1 MASIT
6 CKCGRSFAAQLI
18 DGAPRARC
26 PYCQRPLLSEDDVI
40 AHPLD
45 RPDEPDGDAA
55 IPSGEASSTFRRLL
69 TKKTELRTALPR
81 APNEEAPPA
90 AGGDQTAE
98 EQSQAAFTTGTALR
112 FGNPAVT
119 QAALRDVA
127 RLLDPQWSG
136 GLVKLACPQGL
147 ACEPSQC
154 ASAFVC
160 GALPEEGRGTNYIF
174 WTTAL
179 WVIAAVVLELV
190 LAAILWLTT
199 TPKPGRL
206 QPDYLLGTLLLVG
219 IPTAIGLIAFG
230 YAYVTS
236 TWQQQHVRALA
247 VASQKLGMRFLGMLR
262 VPRET
267 AVHAFPVICPG
278 TRSNTTPGA
287 DEVNVRMAM
296 TGRIDGQSVHV
307 ACYEFLAGRLEHLP
321 LGGAIKVMAALV
333 KPAWLI
339 PGNSPQD
346 LNGYLLAMFPEP
358 LPRVPDFLLVPWPR
372 FEAVFLSRNFP
383 QLVTPLPPPLR
394 DASLVMADGP
404 AAAWWLKGEVVELLA
419 RLPDWSIQVVGGRL
433 LVWHDS
439 YQPMFGYS
447 LPRSAEQIAELVQ
460 VASEIRQT
468 LRRRSLSW

>member
-1 MASIT
+1 
-6 CKCGRSFAAQLI
+6 
-18 DGAPRARC
+18 
-26 PYCQRPLLSEDDVI
+26 LLTADDTI

-45 RPDEPDGDAA
+45 RPDELESEATA
-55 IPSGEASSTFRRLL
+55 SASEASSTFRRLL
-69 TKKTELRTALPR
+69 SKKTELRTAHPR
-81 APNEEAPPA
+81 VANEESPPG
-90 AGGDQTAE
+90 AGIDQAAE
-98 EQSQAAFTTGTALR
+98 EQSQAAFTTGTAFR

-136 GLVKLACPQGL
+136 GQVKLVCPQGL

-160 GALPEEGRGTNYIF
+160 GALPAEGRGARYIF

-179 WVIAAVVLELV
+179 WVIAAVVLEIVLV
-190 LAAILWLTT
+190 AVLLLTVE
-199 TPKPGRL
+199 PRAGRSE
-206 QPDYLLGTLLLVG
+206 PDYLLLTLVFAA
-219 IPTAIGLIAFG
+219 IPFAAGSIAFG

-236 TWQQQHVRALA
+236 HWQQQYVRALA
-247 VASQKLGMRFLGMLR
+247 AASQSLGLRFLGLLR
-262 VPRET
+262 VPGET
-267 AVHAFPVICPG
+267 AVHAFPVMCPG

-296 TGRIDGQSVHV
+296 TGCIDGQTVHV

-321 LGGAIKVMAALV
+321 LGGAIKLMAGLL
-333 KPAWLI
+333 KPAWLL

-346 LNGYLLAMFPEP
+346 LHGYLVAMFPEP
-358 LPRVPDFLLVPWPR
+358 LAHVPDFLLAPWPR
-372 FEAVFLSRNFP
+372 FEAIFLGRVFP

-394 DASLVMADGP
+394 DACLVMADGP
-404 AAAWWLKGEVVELLA
+404 PAARWLKGEVVELLA

-433 LVWHDS
+433 IVWHDS
-439 YQPMFGYS
+439 YQPPFGYS
-447 LPRSAEQIAELVQ
+447 LPRSAQQITELVQ

-468 LRRRSLSW
+468 LRRRSLSC